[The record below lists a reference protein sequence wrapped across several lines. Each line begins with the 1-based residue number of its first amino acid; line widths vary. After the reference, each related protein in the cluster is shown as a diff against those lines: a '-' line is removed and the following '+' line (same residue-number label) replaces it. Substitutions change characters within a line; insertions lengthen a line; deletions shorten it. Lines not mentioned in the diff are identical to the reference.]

1 MSQFTVLVQGQRIEV
16 SEEVYRAYYQFRE
29 REVYLGKLAMKH
41 EVLVSF
47 NVDAD
52 EGFNVENELFESEQ
66 ELPDETAIRNIMVDK
81 IKHCIP
87 RLSSEQQTIIE
98 LHYFKGLSIR
108 EVASHLGMQPS
119 SLQYRLKKTL
129 DDLRKFVES

>member
-1 MSQFTVLVQGQRIEV
+1 ML
-16 SEEVYRAYYQFRE
+16 FR
-29 REVYLGKLAMKH
+29 
-41 EVLVSF
+41 S
-47 NVDAD
+47 
-52 EGFNVENELFESEQ
+52 ENELFESEQ
-66 ELPDETAIRNIMVDK
+66 ELPDEAAIRNIMVDK
-81 IKHCIP
+81 IKQCIP
-87 RLSSEQQTIIE
+87 RLSSEQQEIIE

>member
-1 MSQFTVLVQGQRIEV
+1 MSQYTILVKGQRIEV
-16 SEEVYRAYYQFRE
+16 NEEVYRAYYQFRE
-29 REVYLGKLAMKH
+29 REVYLSKLAMKH
-41 EVLVSF
+41 EILVSF

-52 EGFNVENELFESEQ
+52 EGFNVENELFETNQ
-66 ELPDETAIRNIMVDK
+66 ELPDETAIRNIMVSK
-81 IKHCIP
+81 IKQSIS
-87 RLSSEQQTIIE
+87 RLSAEQKKIIE

-108 EVASHLGMQPS
+108 DVASRMGTQPS